1 MSDLALAEL
10 KQKNKALRKF
20 LIEETQN
27 NKSLQ
32 SEVDRLRIEY
42 QEKNEIVE
50 TLQMTN
56 QRLLKRIEGL

>member
-1 MSDLALAEL
+1 MSDLAFAEL